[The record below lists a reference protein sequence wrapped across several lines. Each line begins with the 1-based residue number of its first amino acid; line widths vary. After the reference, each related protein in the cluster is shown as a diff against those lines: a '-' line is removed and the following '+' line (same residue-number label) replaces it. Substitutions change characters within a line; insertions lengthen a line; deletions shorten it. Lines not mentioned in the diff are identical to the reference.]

1 MEKQLVLNVTMKVTD
16 YAKGVEVGDLLTEL
30 LENLGVLTEGV
41 YAVGVDYTVDNKT
54 REEAM
59 LYVERW

>member
-1 MEKQLVLNVTMKVTD
+1 MEKLLEMTVHMKVD
-16 YAKGVEVGDLLTEL
+16 NYKKGVEVGDLLTEL

-41 YAVGVDYTVDNKT
+41 YAVGVDYTVNGKDRN
-54 REEAM
+54 EAM